1 MAAQKDDFQRYM
13 DDGINHA
20 LNQNWK
26 KAVDAFS
33 RAIQLNPNSADAHS
47 NLGLALLNDG
57 QLDKAL
63 KIYRRANEIAPD
75 DPEPL
80 ERIAEVYEGQGQLKE
95 AAQQYVKVAEAYL
108 ALKDWNKAIANWNHA
123 TQLTPGMAGVHAKL
137 AQAYERLGENKS
149 AIREYLTLAYNF
161 RRMNDVDKAIRAVER
176 ALRLDKNHTL
186 ALNTLRALKSGGDVV
201 LPAEMLN
208 RGQAK
213 PAEAAPEIDPFWTPE
228 PDDDNDM
235 EEADPLGPMGEAM
248 TLAMELLAAH
258 VVESG
263 LTTFVAHA
271 LQGMEY
277 QRQGLFEK
285 AVDAYRQA
293 DKAGLRHPALKMNL
307 GGLLVLTEQPQEA
320 LKHLGEAI
328 LDPKLTAGALHATGW
343 AHFKLGDHKNA
354 SRFLIQSLQ
363 AVDMSLVADKNEV
376 AELMTVYESLKVA
389 LEGRTTEALMA
400 INERFTGLLSGK
412 EWKQRIGD
420 TRRHLD
426 ETLRDEGNQGLVDFL
441 VAKGGDELAQSVA
454 SIDRCIRQGLFTL
467 AMDEAHRAVEKSPF
481 YLPIH
486 VRMAEI
492 MMKEGRIRQ
501 AINKYNTV
509 AKAYLVRG
517 ENDRAAAILE
527 DVLEMAPLDVEVR
540 MSLIELLESE
550 QRHEEALNQYIGLAN
565 TYQQLGD
572 FERSSQTFASAERLA
587 RRINAPSTKLAQIK
601 HYIADINQMRL
612 NTRQAQRIYE
622 EILEIVPDDEKALR
636 GLVEIYYTQGNQVEA
651 VKKLDA
657 LLGMYAKKGQIQKIV
672 AMLEDLVRTY
682 PSDPAL
688 RSRLAQI
695 YKRTGQTKE
704 AIEQLDALG
713 ELQLDAGLDKEAANT
728 IRQIIAMGPER
739 VEDYKKLLSQLKV

>member
-1 MAAQKDDFQRYM
+1 MAAQKDDFQKYM
-13 DDGINHA
+13 DDGINQA
-20 LNQNWK
+20 FNQNWK
-26 KAVDAFS
+26 AAIDAFS
-33 RAIQLNPNSADAHS
+33 RAIQLNPQSADAHS
-47 NLGLALLNDG
+47 NLGLALLNAG
-57 QLDKAL
+57 QLERAL

-95 AAQQYVKVAEAYL
+95 AAQQYVKVADAYL
-108 ALKDWNKAIANWNHA
+108 ALKDWNKAISNWEHA
-123 TQLTPGMAGVHAKL
+123 TQLTPGLVGIHAKL
-137 AQAYERLGENKS
+137 AQAYERLGDNKQ

-161 RRMNDVDKAIRAVER
+161 RRMSDVDKAIRAVER

-186 ALNTLRALKSGGDVV
+186 ALNTLRALKSGGEVV

-208 RGQAK
+208 RGKAK
-213 PAEAAPEIDPFWTPE
+213 SEPEPELDPFWTPE
-228 PDDDNDM
+228 DDKEPV

-263 LTTFVAHA
+263 LTAFVSHA
-271 LQGMEY
+271 LQGMEF
-277 QRQGLFEK
+277 QRQGLHEK

-293 DKAGLRHPALKMNL
+293 DKAGLRHPALKMNF
-307 GGLLVLTEQPQEA
+307 GGLLVITEQPQEA
-320 LKHLGEAI
+320 LKHLGEAVV
-328 LDPKLTAGALHATGW
+328 DSKLGAGALHATGL
-343 AHFKLGDHKNA
+343 AYYKLSDHKNA
-354 SRFLIQSLQ
+354 SRYLIQSLQ
-363 AVDMSLVADKNEV
+363 AVDTSLVTDKSEI

-389 LEGRTTEALMA
+389 LDGRTTESLSA

-412 EWKQRIGD
+412 EWKQRIGE

-441 VAKGGDELAQSVA
+441 VAKGGDELAQSV
-454 SIDRCIRQGLFTL
+454 SFIDRCIRQGLFTL
-467 AMDEAHRAVEKSPF
+467 AMDEAHRAVERSPF

-527 DVLEMAPLDVEVR
+527 DVLEMAPLDLEVR
-540 MSLIELLESE
+540 NSLIELLEGE
-550 QRHEEALNQYIGLAN
+550 ERHEEALNQYIGLAN

-572 FERSSQTFASAERLA
+572 FERASQTFAAAERLA
-587 RRINAPSTKLAQIK
+587 RRINAPGTKLAQIK

-622 EILEIVPDDEKALR
+622 EILEIVADDEKALR

-651 VKKLDA
+651 VKRLDA
-657 LLGMYAKKGQIQKIV
+657 LLTMYAQKGQISKIIS
-672 AMLEDLVRTY
+672 MLEELVRTY

-695 YKRTGQTKE
+695 YKRTNQTKE

-728 IRQIIAMGPER
+728 IRQIIAMGPDR
-739 VEDYKKLLSQLKV
+739 VDDYKKLLAQLKV